1 MAFDV
6 IVFNQTEL
14 NNALSAG
21 VKRIAL
27 CDNNFSLPDTN
38 GAEYTFIGKVTI
50 DGDARIGLEN
60 ESKREASSYA
70 SSYVSSYMSSY
81 VSSYMSSYISSYTYR
96 FGTSYVSGSGLFSS
110 SGSFGGYGYSFG
122 GSFSGSYAP
131 MEDIIEFGSSGIIF
145 VNGYGINLI

>member
-21 VKRIAL
+21 AKRIAL
-27 CDNNFSLPDTN
+27 CDNSFSLPDTD
-38 GAEYTFIGKVTI
+38 GVEYTFIGKVTV
-50 DGDARIGLEN
+50 DGGARAGEV
-60 ESKREASSYA
+60 REGKSEVSSYT

-81 VSSYMSSYISSYTYR
+81 LSSYTYR
-96 FGTSYVSGSGLFSS
+96 FGASYVSGSGMLSS
-110 SGSFGGYGYSFG
+110 SGSFGGYGYSFV

-131 MEDIIEFGSSGIIF
+131 MEDIIEFGCSGIIF